1 MARIAIK
8 FVACS
13 TILAGLLAAIGY
25 VPTKN
30 VAGASAVPA
39 MLAACGATLLA
50 SWIGSVPLFFA
61 AKAEGLPE
69 SGAILA
75 GSAIRFMLS
84 LVAALAGALS
94 GVVEQKPFLVWIGIS
109 YCGLLVVDTTFAV
122 LAMKRQSRSM
132 PGGASAAGASGAS
145 ESE

>member
-1 MARIAIK
+1 MQKLALK
-8 FVACS
+8 FILAS
-13 TILAGLLAAIGY
+13 TILAGVLAGIGY
-25 VPTKN
+25 LPTKN

-50 SWIGSVPLFFA
+50 SWIGSAPLFFA

-69 SGAILA
+69 GGAILA

-94 GVVEQKPFLVWIGIS
+94 GAVERTPYLVWIGIS

-122 LAMKRQSRSM
+122 LAIKRQTRSS
-132 PGGASAAGASGAS
+132 PGGASSAGASGAS
-145 ESE
+145 EGE